1 MDIWVTA
8 NLGVSVYFLMEYIF
22 RVASYNAFDET
33 LAEFFKSN
41 LVIN

>member
-8 NLGVSVYFLMEYIF
+8 NLGVSGYFLIELVF

-33 LAEFFKSN
+33 LVEFFKSIFVTN
-41 LVIN
+41 